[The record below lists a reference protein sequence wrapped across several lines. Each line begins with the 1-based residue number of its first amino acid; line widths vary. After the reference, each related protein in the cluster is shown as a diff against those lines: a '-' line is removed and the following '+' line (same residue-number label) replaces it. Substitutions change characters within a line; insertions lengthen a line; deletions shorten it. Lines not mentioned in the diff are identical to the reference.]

1 MSEGKER
8 AEARLSNLEAIEP
21 LLGSL
26 RVLSLSTMQMALN
39 RQASLTEY
47 AERFSLVA
55 AQVRSLVGDKSPKRE
70 VEERFDYRPV
80 EQSQVLAVL
89 DRKSVV

>member
-8 AEARLSNLEAIEP
+8 AGARLANLEAIEP

-39 RQASLTEY
+39 RQQSLTTY
-47 AERFSLVA
+47 ANRFSLLA
-55 AQVRSLVGDKSPKRE
+55 AQCTRWREKSTNSQRWKRILGI
-70 VEERFDYRPV
+70 
-80 EQSQVLAVL
+80 S
-89 DRKSVV
+89 

>member
-1 MSEGKER
+1 MSVLDH
-8 AEARLSNLEAIEP
+8 AETRLENLEAIEP

-39 RQASLTEY
+39 RQ
-47 AERFSLVA
+47 R
-55 AQVRSLVGDKSPKRE
+55 
-70 VEERFDYRPV
+70 
-80 EQSQVLAVL
+80 